1 MILIKTSRI
10 ASLFHVT
17 ASVARS
23 SRFAGRLAGTVTL
36 GLALAAARAQSAPP
50 TPADVQRLPTTTL
63 QAGMVKLKVE
73 VATTPRERE
82 IGLMF
87 RKEMGAYEGMLFVFP
102 QPGVQCFWMRDTL
115 IPLSTAFLA
124 DDGTIVNIADMAPM
138 TLESHC
144 STKPVR
150 YVLEMNQGFFERRG
164 LKPGSKLQGAGFTGG

>member
-1 MILIKTSRI
+1 MILIKTRPI
-10 ASLFHVT
+10 ASLFRAT
-17 ASVARS
+17 ASVASWTRYC
-23 SRFAGRLAGTVTL
+23 GRLGTAAALCL
-36 GLALAAARAQSAPP
+36 GLAAVQAQTAPP
-50 TPADVQRLPTTTL
+50 TPADVQQLPTTTL

-138 TLESHC
+138 TLDSHC
-144 STKPVR
+144 SAKPVR

-164 LKPGSKLQGAGFTGG
+164 LKPGSKLQGAGFSGG

>member
-1 MILIKTSRI
+1 MILIKTRHF
-10 ASLFHVT
+10 ASLFRVT
-17 ASVARS
+17 PSRARW
-23 SRFAGRLAGTVTL
+23 SRRFVRHLSAAAL
-36 GLALAAARAQSAPP
+36 GLGLVAVQAQSGPP

-73 VATTPRERE
+73 VATSPRERE

-144 STKPVR
+144 SAKPVR

-164 LKPGSKLQGAGFTGG
+164 LKPGSRLQGPGFSGG